1 MRKTMIKYG
10 SKATDIVLQKEGF
23 IRITTVNA
31 KASWRR
37 DFIEGKE
44 VTQVLEQSL
53 KFPKGHTLVN
63 TKLLHLQNPCQRVLR
78 HARKM

>member
-1 MRKTMIKYG
+1 MMRKTMIKYG

-44 VTQVLEQSL
+44 VTQVL
-53 KFPKGHTLVN
+53 
-63 TKLLHLQNPCQRVLR
+63 
-78 HARKM
+78 